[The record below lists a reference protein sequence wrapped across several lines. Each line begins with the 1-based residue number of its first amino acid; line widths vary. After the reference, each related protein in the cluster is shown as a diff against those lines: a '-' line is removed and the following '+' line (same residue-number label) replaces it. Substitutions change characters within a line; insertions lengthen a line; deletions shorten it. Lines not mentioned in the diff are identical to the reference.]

1 VSDSLKQS
9 GNFNSDQGAI
19 WDGIQE
25 LSASAE
31 IHSPTAAMKD
41 VFEGKKNNL
50 EKYMKAFQ
58 VLPHQNGMW
67 SLWEEGLPDGICFP
81 GNQFL
86 KLSFP
91 SW

>member
-9 GNFNSDQGAI
+9 GNFNSDHGAI

-58 VLPHQNGMW
+58 VLPHQKGNVCLCGRRDCRM
-67 SLWEEGLPDGICFP
+67 GYAFP
-81 GNQFL
+81 GI
-86 KLSFP
+86 SF
-91 SW
+91 